1 VRDAK
6 GQLSQYH
13 AEVRSQGV
21 EALLPQHLPDQW
33 LDQLLAESHA
43 DLDQPE
49 SVSMSTLLL
58 TVLA

>member
-1 VRDAK
+1 LRDAE

-21 EALLPQHLPDQW
+21 ETPLPQHLPDRW
-33 LDQLLAESHA
+33 LDQLLAQSHA

-49 SVSMSTLLL
+49 SVSLSTLLL
-58 TVLA
+58 TVLV